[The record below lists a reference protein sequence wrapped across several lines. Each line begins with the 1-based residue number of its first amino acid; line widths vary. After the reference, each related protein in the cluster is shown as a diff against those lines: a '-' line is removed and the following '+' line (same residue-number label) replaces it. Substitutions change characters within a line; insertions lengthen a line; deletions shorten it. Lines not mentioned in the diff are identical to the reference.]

1 MSQLALFT
9 PTSEWV
15 PPKILPDLRG
25 ERLVAVDIETKDVG
39 ISKGVGPGW
48 VWMDGFITGI
58 AVAWGEDNQV
68 YIPVRHPDS
77 ECFDGNAVK
86 GWLKDLFAQDNTRF
100 VFHNAGYDMGWID
113 TQFSTGWPKHVED
126 TAALA
131 AMCDENRFSYKLDD
145 LCVDYGLPG
154 KDETL
159 LKEAVAAFGLRDPK
173 GDLWRLPAKFVAP
186 YAQQDARS
194 TLGLFKRLWEICER
208 EKTQNAY
215 RVECDLLPMIYQ
227 MRKRGIRVDVG
238 KAEQA
243 VIHFAEERDR
253 VLEELSRNLG
263 RSATMEAIRSP
274 AWLIEAFTR
283 EGISFPKTAKGNA
296 SFEASWMAQSEHWLP
311 KLITRAKKLED
322 ASSKFFQN
330 YILDFQR
337 KGRVHPNI
345 NQFRSEGGGTRS
357 HRFSYSAPPLQQ
369 APSRSGEFANVF
381 RGAFLPEDG
390 EIWAACD
397 YSQQEFRGIVHYAE
411 LINATKA
418 SEAGDAY
425 RNDPKTDFHSLVS
438 QLTGL
443 PRKKAKDC
451 NFGIA
456 FSAGVQQIANMSG
469 MSLEEAKQVLQQYNA
484 QMPFIKELATM
495 CSQKVERDGFIRL
508 IDGAVCHFPFFEC
521 AEYGVRGIPALKD
534 EAIANTQQPGHAWYG
549 KRLRRAYTH
558 KSLNRLIQ
566 GSAARQTKKAM
577 LDCYNAGL
585 LPLISV
591 HDELGFSVKTREEA
605 EHASQI
611 MRDAIPL
618 TIPCLTDLE
627 YGRSWGDSMRGRD
640 FDEVLAEIQKQD

>member
-86 GWLKDLFAQDNTRF
+86 GWLKELFAQDNTRF

-113 TQFSTGWPKHVED
+113 TQFSTGWPKNVED

-131 AMCDENRFSYKLDD
+131 AICDENRFSYRLDD
-145 LCVDYGLPG
+145 LCVDYGLQG
-154 KDETL
+154 KDESL
-159 LKEAVAAFGLRDPK
+159 LREAIAAFGLKDAK
-173 GDLWRLPAKFVAP
+173 GEMWRLPAKFIGP
-186 YAQQDARS
+186 YAEQDARA
-194 TLGLFKRLWEICER
+194 TLNLFKKLWKICED
-208 EKTQNAY
+208 EKSENAY
-215 RVECDLLPMIYQ
+215 RVECGLLPMIYA
-227 MRKRGIRVDVG
+227 MRKRGIRVDIA

-283 EGISFPKTAKGNA
+283 EGIPFPKTAKGNA
-296 SFEASWMAQSEHWLP
+296 SFEASWMAQSEHFLP
-311 KLITRAKKLED
+311 KMITRAKKLED

-369 APSRSGEFANVF
+369 APSRQGEFASIF

-390 EIWAACD
+390 EVWASVD
-397 YSQQEFRGIVHYAE
+397 ISQQEFRLLVHYAE
-411 LINATKA
+411 LAKLEKA
-418 SEAGDAY
+418 KEAGDQY
-425 RNDPKTDFHSLVS
+425 RADPRTDFHSLVAS
-438 QLTGL
+438 ITGL
-443 PRKKAKDC
+443 PRKRAKDV
-451 NFGIA
+451 NFAAAYG
-456 FSAGVQQIANMSG
+456 AGVQQLANMSN
-469 MSLEEAKQVLQQYNA
+469 MSLEEATEVRKQYDA
-484 QMPFIKELATM
+484 RMPFIKLLGEACNRRAADTG
-495 CSQKVERDGFIRL
+495 RIRMA
-508 IDGAVCHFPFFEC
+508 DGAVSHFDLWEC
-521 AEYGVRGIPALKD
+521 ATWSIKGVPVSRE
-534 EAIANTQQPGHAWYG
+534 EAIHKTKMPGDPWYG
-549 KRLRRAYTH
+549 QRIRRAYTH
-558 KSLNRLIQ
+558 KACNRLIQ
-566 GSAARQTKKAM
+566 GTAARQTKKAM
-577 LDCYNAGL
+577 LDCFHAGL
-585 LPLISV
+585 LPMLTI
-591 HDELGFSVKTREEA
+591 HDELAFTVKSKEEA
-605 EHASQI
+605 EAASQCMI
-611 MRDAIPL
+611 DAIKF
-618 TIPCLTDLE
+618 TIPFATDIE
-627 YGRSWGDSMRGRD
+627 YGRSWGDSASARS
-640 FDEVLAEIQKQD
+640 FEEVLAEVQKKN